1 MVLTHE
7 LFDYYKHKIEEHILT
22 IIPSE
27 IDKAYKAAHFTLVIR
42 LCNVWTSVDPLSEQ
56 ALYYAV
62 GSYQKLNHPTEALK
76 RYNSFITTYKKAMN
90 EEYTVKYENISS
102 PTLKT

>member
-1 MVLTHE
+1 M
-7 LFDYYKHKIEEHILT
+7 
-22 IIPSE
+22 
-27 IDKAYKAAHFTLVIR
+27 IR

-62 GSYQKLNHPTEALK
+62 GSYQKLNQPTEELK